1 MRVFRR
7 LLPTL
12 ALFVVPALA
21 AQRPWNWGLTGGW
34 TYQSDDRWHRVSNLG
49 PSIQAYAEHRLTGG
63 LAGRA
68 ELHVF
73 YYGFQNPPT
82 FSPVAGCP
90 PGSVCPL
97 GASSGLTH
105 ELGIAAL
112 TAEAKLADLD
122 EHIIRSYLLIGGGL
136 YGAFQHPV
144 GEHPVRAGVN
154 VGVGWQIGRRG
165 LLELRYHWIAGWKG
179 GGLSVGG
186 PSLGLRF

>member
-1 MRVFRR
+1 MRVFRP

-21 AQRPWNWGLTGGW
+21 AQQWSWGLTGGPSF
-34 TYQSDDRWHRVSNLG
+34 QSDDRWHRVSNLG
-49 PSIQAYAEHRLTGG
+49 PSIQAYAEHRLTGS

-68 ELHVF
+68 ELHLF
-73 YYGFQNPPT
+73 YYGLQSPPT
-82 FSPVAGCP
+82 FAPLPSCP
-90 PGSVCPL
+90 PGTVCPL

-112 TAEAKLADLD
+112 TAEAKLADLE
-122 EHIIRSYLLIGGGL
+122 EHVIHSYLLIGGGL
-136 YGAFQHPV
+136 YGAFQHPQ

-154 VGVGWQIGRRG
+154 VGVGWQLGRRG

-186 PSLGLRF
+186 PSLGLKF

>member
-1 MRVFRR
+1 
-7 LLPTL
+7 
-12 ALFVVPALA
+12 
-21 AQRPWNWGLTGGW
+21 
-34 TYQSDDRWHRVSNLG
+34 
-49 PSIQAYAEHRLTGG
+49 
-63 LAGRA
+63 
-68 ELHVF
+68 
-73 YYGFQNPPT
+73 
-82 FSPVAGCP
+82 
-90 PGSVCPL
+90 L

-122 EHIIRSYLLIGGGL
+122 ERIIHSYLLIGGGL

-154 VGVGWQIGRRG
+154 VGVGWQLGRRG

>member
-21 AQRPWNWGLTGGW
+21 AQRQWNWGLTGGPSFH
-34 TYQSDDRWHRVSNLG
+34 SDDRWHRLSNLG
-49 PSIQAYAEHRLTGG
+49 PSIQAYAERRLTGR

-73 YYGFQNPPT
+73 YYGLHNPPV
-82 FSPVAGCP
+82 FGVLP
-90 PGSVCPL
+90 PRCGGVCPT
-97 GASSGLTH
+97 SGPTH
-105 ELGIAAL
+105 ELGVAAL
-112 TAEAKLADLD
+112 TAEAELADLE
-122 EHIIRSYLLIGGGL
+122 EHVSRSYLLIGGGL
-136 YGAFQHPV
+136 YGAFRHPA

-154 VGVGWQIGRRG
+154 TGLGFELGRRG

-179 GGLSVGG
+179 GGLSMGG
-186 PSLGLRF
+186 LALGVRF